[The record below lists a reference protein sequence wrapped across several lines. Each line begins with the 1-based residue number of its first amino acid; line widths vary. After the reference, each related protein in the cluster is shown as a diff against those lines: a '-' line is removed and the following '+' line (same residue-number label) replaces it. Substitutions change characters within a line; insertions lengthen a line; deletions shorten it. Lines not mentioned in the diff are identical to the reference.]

1 MCESNVYM
9 KSDGKE
15 ELVMEN
21 VAVITPENHNKFI
34 LKGLF
39 GDTMEISGD
48 IDTINLISHKIV
60 FKQ

>member
-21 VAVITPENHNKFI
+21 VAVITPENYNKFI

-39 GDTMEISGD
+39 GDTMEITGD